1 MPNTYFSFEKKVYC
15 TDLTKIVAYKLVC
28 RKLKNNFRME

>member
-15 TDLTKIVAYKLVC
+15 NDLTKIVAYKLVVC
-28 RKLKNNFRME
+28 GKL